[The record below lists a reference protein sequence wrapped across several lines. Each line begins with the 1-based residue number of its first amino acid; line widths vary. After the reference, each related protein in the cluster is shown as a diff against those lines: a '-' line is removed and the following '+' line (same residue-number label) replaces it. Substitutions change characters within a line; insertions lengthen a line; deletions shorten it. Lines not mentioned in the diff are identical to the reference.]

1 MSNRPSSVLRA
12 CIRFDFCL
20 FCTTALA
27 LAQVSVLTANYDNQR
42 TNANVHESVL
52 KPSNVNPASFG
63 KIASFPVDGQIY
75 AQPLYAA
82 GVQTLGVKKNVVYV
96 ATMHNSVYAIDADA
110 PQTNLPLWL
119 VNLGPSVPSSLLQFD
134 DIRPEVGILSTP
146 VIDLSRQV
154 IYVVSDTLDSSSQ
167 KPVFR
172 LHALSLANGHEVMN
186 GPVTIGATVTGSGA
200 ASADGAIAFDAS
212 MQLQRPGLALANGA
226 VYLAFGSHADDLDFH
241 GWLFAYDSSNLQH
254 RISVFNTTLNGW
266 GGSIWQSGRAP
277 AVDEQGNLYVVT
289 GNGDYDGSSNFGESV
304 LRLSGADSTLL
315 DWYTP
320 QEWSDYNTKDF
331 DLGTTGAILVPN
343 TNLVLA
349 AAKSGTMYLIQRDSM
364 GHLGPD
370 NTNSV
375 QGVQVNEWGLFHM
388 ALWNNQAGPIVY
400 EFEPWGALKAFQIV
414 NGRINATMLS
424 QYVPRSSSFF
434 AGIAVSAN
442 GGSNGTG
449 IVWLTTG
456 DSRAGSPGTL
466 HALDA
471 SDLSHELWNSDMAP
485 ADAFG
490 TAAKFAAATVVNGR
504 VYIPTFSNALAI
516 YGPLSPTSIHP
527 AAPLTSRI
535 TSVVNGAN
543 FKPSAVSPGE
553 LVTIY
558 GANIG
563 PAQTINFQVD
573 ANNQV
578 ATSLSGTEVLFDGM
592 RAPVLSTSAT
602 QVGAIVPFGLAR
614 PTTQVQVL
622 YKGVPSPSMTVPVV
636 PATPSLFSL
645 DGTGAGPG
653 TILNQDGSLNSVDHP
668 AARDSVVILYGTGA
682 GNTDPGGVDGKVF
695 MDAPYPTPLLPVTV
709 FIDNQPAEVIY
720 AGAAPGMV
728 AGVVQ
733 INVRVPST
741 ASSGSEVPV
750 VFKVG
755 DYTSLNEVTLAIR

>member
-1 MSNRPSSVLRA
+1 MSKRPSSVLV
-12 CIRFDFCL
+12 CL
-20 FCTTALA
+20 YCATALA
-27 LAQVSVLTANYDNQR
+27 FAQVNVLTANYDNQR
-42 TNANVHESVL
+42 TNANVHETVL

-75 AQPLYAA
+75 TQPLYAA

-110 PQTNLPLWL
+110 PGTNLPLWQ

-134 DIRPEVGILSTP
+134 DILPEVGILSTP

-154 IYVVSDTLDSSSQ
+154 IYVVSDSLDGTSQ
-167 KPVFR
+167 MPVFR

-186 GPVTIGATVTGSGA
+186 GPVTIRATVTGSGA
-200 ASADGAIAFDAS
+200 ASVDGAIAFDAFT
-212 MQLQRPGLALANGA
+212 QLQRPGLTLANGA
-226 VYLAFGSHADDLDFH
+226 VYLAFGSHADCFDFH

-254 RISVFNTTLNGW
+254 QISVFNTTLNGW

-277 AVDEQGNLYVVT
+277 AVDEQGNIYVVT

-304 LRLSGADSTLL
+304 LRLSGDSLRVL

-320 QEWSDYNTKDF
+320 EEWDEFNNKDWDF
-331 DLGTTGAILVPN
+331 GTTGAILVPD

-349 AAKSGTMYLIQRDSM
+349 AAKSGMLYLIQCDSM

-370 NTNSV
+370 NTKSV
-375 QGVQVNEWGLFHM
+375 QGVQVNQWGLFHM

-414 NGRINATMLS
+414 NDRINETMLS
-424 QYVPRSSSFF
+424 QYAPGSASYYAS
-434 AGIAVSAN
+434 IAISAN
-442 GGSNGTG
+442 GGTDGTG
-449 IVWLTTG
+449 IVWLITG

-485 ADAFG
+485 NDALG

-504 VYIPTFSNALAI
+504 VYVPTFSNALAI
-516 YGPLSPTSIHP
+516 YGPPNSSSIHP
-527 AAPLTSRI
+527 AAPLTSQI
-535 TSVVNGAN
+535 TGLVNGAS
-543 FKPSAVSPGE
+543 FIPAAVSPGE

-563 PAQTINFQVD
+563 PAQMSNFQVD
-573 ANNQV
+573 AGNQV

-592 RAPVLSTSAT
+592 RAPVLYTSAT
-602 QVGAIVPFGLAR
+602 QVGAIVPFGLTG
-614 PTTQVQVL
+614 PTAQVQVL
-622 YKGVPSPSMTVPVV
+622 YNGLPSSSMTVPAV
-636 PATPSLFSL
+636 PAAPSLFSL
-645 DGTGAGPG
+645 DGTGSGPG
-653 TILNQDGSLNSVDHP
+653 TILNQDGSLNSKDNP
-668 AARDSVVILYGTGA
+668 AARDSVVVLYATGA
-682 GNTDPGGVDGKVF
+682 GNTDPFGVDGKVI

-709 FIDNQPAEVIY
+709 LIDNQPAEVIY
-720 AGAAPGMV
+720 AGAAPASVMGL
-728 AGVVQ
+728 VQ
-733 INVRVPST
+733 INVRAPRT
-741 ASSGSEVPV
+741 ASNGSKVPV
-750 VFKVG
+750 VIKVG
-755 DYTSLNEVTLAIR
+755 DYSSSNVVTLAIR